1 MTRRSSNHASVVP
14 LFISLVAVV
23 LTASVDAVTDPT
35 SISTESLLW
44 NGAAHTDGDVAK
56 SRKLGLSRHQTE
68 GLAKHNIRVA
78 HKEKNHPKPSS
89 FHSSLPPAYQPPEG
103 IAPPSPHEPRLDQ
116 VVTFILGS
124 TSYPNPWHNW
134 HTRVEPSLRTWAPAF
149 QHLFVVLPNSPQTF
163 DFLAEHACVSVP
175 VAGEE
180 HGDAAVQWK
189 FDYSCPEY
197 RYGWDKQEQQSK
209 SRSRERNVRVVLA
222 ESSSSKLSCPQM
234 ISGSDA
240 ACCKANFALWYMLT
254 IRRSL
259 LAQAKWVGILNDN
272 VYIHPES
279 FADLLDSANSSR
291 PLSIVPSSGCF
302 RRPRPT
308 IKRHDHVDS
317 MYPAKCDSAFADTYW
332 AHPLWLSRSAVETAA
347 PGVLAGGIR
356 DQCTILGKAD
366 ILQKN
371 VDFHYADYATQS
383 TGLGLF
389 LWMYEIPC
397 AGINPSQLGTRSMRP
412 GQAIMLSHST
422 RSGNVPLAA
431 DATTSANSIP
441 RKDLKMHQV
450 HNFFTSNTTKA
461 KAISNRVQDDAY
473 GKRLGLGGLPPP
485 VGPPQIPTGYSR
497 IVHSQLYHIRAK
509 WAILNNSG
517 CMNLPGYQEPI
528 SSRRRLEMLSPNQ
541 PLSVPESYHPY
552 RAPPG
557 VASPARLERRLNKVA
572 TFIMGTASPKSP
584 WFNWYTRIVPS
595 FRTWGPA
602 FQYLFVVL
610 PSNPGTKAFLKSQ
623 GCSPVP
629 LGKSPNSAA
638 WTHEY
643 TCQAYAYENETHEV
657 RIVLT
662 ETSNFDCTDEYHGDG
677 PCCKANFAL
686 WYMLTVRR
694 SLFDTLDWVGF
705 IDDDIYVQPQVRP
718 ITCIPS
724 LICFKSAHFLKVLS
738 FASPTIYEND
748 NYVLWKAFADML
760 DGVNASA
767 PVAIIPGDKVCMCVL
782 CFDVVLV

>member
-1 MTRRSSNHASVVP
+1 MCSILTRVSSLATFASLLISWAAIVLTTSVGAATGRSSNYSE
-14 LFISLVAVV
+14 S
-23 LTASVDAVTDPT
+23 
-35 SISTESLLW
+35 ESLLLR
-44 NGAAHTDGDVAK
+44 GALCADAAR

-78 HKEKNHPKPSS
+78 HKEKKHPKPPS
-89 FHSSLPPAYQPPEG
+89 FHSSLPPAYEAPEG
-103 IAPPSPHEPRLDQ
+103 TAPPSPHEPRLDQ

-149 QHLFVVLPNSPQTF
+149 QHLFVVLPNAPETF
-163 DFLAEHACVSVP
+163 DFLAEHECVSVP
-175 VAGEE
+175 VPGAVR
-180 HGDAAVQWK
+180 GDAAAQWK

-197 RYGWDKQEQQSK
+197 RYSWDKQEHNAK
-209 SRSRERNVRVVLA
+209 GRTAERNVRVVLA
-222 ESSSSKLSCPQM
+222 ASSSSKLSCPQM

-240 ACCKANFALWYMLT
+240 ACCKANFALWYLLT

-259 LAQAKWVGILNDN
+259 LNQANWVGILNDN

-279 FADLLDSANSSR
+279 FADLLESANSSQ

-317 MYPAKCDSAFADTYW
+317 LYPKKCDSAFADAYW

-371 VDFHYADYATQS
+371 VDYHYADYATHS

-397 AGINPSQLGTRSMRP
+397 AGINPSQLGNRSMRP

-422 RSGNVPLAA
+422 RSGNVPVPT
-431 DATTSANSIP
+431 DAMTTTNSVL

-450 HNFFTSNTTKA
+450 HNFFTSNTTKV
-461 KAISNRVQDDAY
+461 KAISNRLQDDAY
-473 GKRLGLGGLPPP
+473 GKRLGLGGLPPA

-517 CMNLPGYQEPI
+517 CMSLPGYQDPV
-528 SSRRRLEMLSPNQ
+528 SSRRRLARRRLDVLSQHQ
-541 PLSVPESYHPY
+541 PLGFKPYH
-552 RAPPG
+552 APPG
-557 VASPARLERRLNKVA
+557 VAPPAMLEKRLSKVA
-572 TFIMGTASPKSP
+572 TFIMGTASPKTP

-602 FQYLFVVL
+602 FEYLFVVL
-610 PSNPGTKAFLKSQ
+610 PSNSATKAFLKKE
-623 GCSPVP
+623 GCSLVHVEP
-629 LGKSPNSAA
+629 SPNTAS
-638 WTHEY
+638 WPHEY
-643 TCQAYAYENETHEV
+643 TCQAYAYENQPHAA

-662 ETSNFDCTDEYHGDG
+662 ETSNLDCTDEYHGDG

-705 IDDDIYVQPQVRP
+705 IDDDIYVQPQV
-718 ITCIPS
+718 
-724 LICFKSAHFLKVLS
+724 K
-738 FASPTIYEND
+738 
-748 NYVLWKAFADML
+748 
-760 DGVNASA
+760 
-767 PVAIIPGDKVCMCVL
+767 
-782 CFDVVLV
+782 